1 MRAGDFLGDGREC
14 FVNPAVILELVFAEN
29 DDMIF
34 FAVPFTDK
42 LLAGFKGVFIEGLLN
57 LALNQP
63 IDLVLRPDGHA
74 AMFLL
79 LQKIGDLADD
89 NIIALWPPP
98 SFENCYPQTL

>member
-1 MRAGDFLGDGREC
+1 MRAGDFLGDGREGL
-14 FVNPAVILELVFAEN
+14 VNLAVILELVFAQN

-42 LLAGFKGVFIEGLLN
+42 LLAAFKIVFIEGLLN
-57 LALNQP
+57 IPFDQP
-63 IDLVLRPDGHA
+63 IELVLHPDRHA

-79 LQKIGDLADD
+79 LQKVGDLADD

-98 SFENCYPQTL
+98 TFENCCP